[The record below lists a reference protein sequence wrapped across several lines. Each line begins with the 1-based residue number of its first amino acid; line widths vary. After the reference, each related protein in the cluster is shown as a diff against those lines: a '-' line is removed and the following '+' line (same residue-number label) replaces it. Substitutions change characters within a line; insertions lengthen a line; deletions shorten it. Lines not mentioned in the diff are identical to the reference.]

1 MVVMSNP
8 LYYSLDLAPCD
19 LFLFPRM
26 KQGLKLRRFAD
37 VAKVQQES
45 LAAHDSIFVE
55 DFRHCFPAVG
65 VVLGLLYPVTQGV
78 L

>member
-1 MVVMSNP
+1 
-8 LYYSLDLAPCD
+8 
-19 LFLFPRM
+19 M